1 MALKLTDQMADEID
15 DEVGLCLRELI
26 AIPTWTGDK
35 HLLFAKLD
43 RLVEGESYLR
53 FRGDYRD
60 YHLERKG
67 QSCLFDI
74 PENQRGALQKFR
86 GQRIR
91 LICAGRWD
99 PYSGRLFYAKKF
111 QLFAVSNKAIGDA

>member
-1 MALKLTDQMADEID
+1 MALKLTDRMADDID
-15 DEVGLCLRELI
+15 DQVGRCLRELM

-35 HLLFAKLD
+35 HLHFSKLQ
-43 RLVEGESYLR
+43 RLVESESYLR

-86 GQRIR
+86 GQRTRI
-91 LICAGRWD
+91 ICAGGGD
-99 PYSGRLFYAKKF
+99 SHSGRLF
-111 QLFAVSNKAIGDA
+111 FAQKV